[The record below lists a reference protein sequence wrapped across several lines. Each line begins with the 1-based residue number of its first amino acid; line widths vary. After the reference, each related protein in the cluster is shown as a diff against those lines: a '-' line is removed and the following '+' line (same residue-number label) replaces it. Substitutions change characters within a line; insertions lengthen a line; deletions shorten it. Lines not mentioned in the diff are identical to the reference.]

1 MTDHTRRSP
10 EGERG
15 PSAFD
20 TGSFERSSLETL
32 DSTHRGRHEERA
44 RRQAESERAAAQ
56 LSAELQKQ
64 QMNQL
69 KNKTFDKKPDGPGFW
84 KRSKELLWGG
94 TKKTASVTGT
104 GTALV
109 GVGVFELLAKIP
121 KAIGYKMSD
130 IVTGIE
136 SWGQQTLSKHKW
148 LKFIPF
154 IGPWLLKK
162 PGKTWRELDA
172 EEAKK
177 KKTKKESAKAY
188 KDAEATNS
196 FSASLY
202 AFALSKKESAKA
214 YKDAEKELV
223 ASGLT
228 KKQAKAL
235 LKVKKDETSSE
246 DKEEKSGDAG
256 SGSAGKEEKKEK

>member
-64 QMNQL
+64 QMNQS

-188 KDAEATNS
+188 KDAE
-196 FSASLY
+196 
-202 AFALSKKESAKA
+202 
-214 YKDAEKELV
+214 KELV